1 MNYFIDTNTLE
12 IPDKN
17 NYTATE
23 VVTLIPINNIELF
36 VDFVNANKWVSDQF
50 PNHKEERKSAYFD
63 NKKPVFTKLFE
74 KILSG
79 KIGTKLDNFFL
90 RLTIKTW
97 KKRFPDFNEVDFEL
111 NMRSKK
117 TVSKHH
123 PQGFQLKILNEVDRR
138 LKDLLS
144 KLQL

>member
-17 NYTATE
+17 AYTATE
-23 VVTLIPINNIELF
+23 VVTLIPINNIKLF
-36 VDFVNANKWVSDQF
+36 ADFINANRWISDQF
-50 PNHKEERKSAYFD
+50 PNHKEELKSAYFD
-63 NKKPVFTKLFE
+63 NKKSGFTKLFE

-90 RLTIKTW
+90 KLTIKTW
-97 KKRFPDFNEVDFEL
+97 KKRFPDFNDVNFEL

-117 TVSKHH
+117 SVSKHH
-123 PQGFQLKILNEVDRR
+123 PQGFQKKVLIELEKQFN
-138 LKDLLS
+138 
-144 KLQL
+144 QLF